1 VLVLLGF
8 IFLFKNWGVVGIS
21 ITGGVA
27 ISLLELFVALV
38 QAYVFT
44 ILSAVFIG
52 MALHPEH

>member
-1 VLVLLGF
+1 M
-8 IFLFKNWGVVGIS
+8 FKNWGVVGIS
-21 ITGGVA
+21 VGGGVA

-44 ILSAVFIG
+44 ILTSVFIG